1 VSKRPSKTAPEVA
14 KTATILTRFCAAM
27 DATDVERGLV
37 FAFRLPGFFV
47 FRFFVGIYFL
57 SGEAGFAA

>member
-1 VSKRPSKTAPEVA
+1 
-14 KTATILTRFCAAM
+14 M

>member
-1 VSKRPSKTAPEVA
+1 
-14 KTATILTRFCAAM
+14 M

-37 FAFRLPGFFV
+37 FAFRLPGFLA

-57 SGEAGFAA
+57 SGEAGVAA